1 LEEAEIITDR
11 IAPMILPDY
20 GNSKNPRT
28 LVDCP
33 LFRND
38 KIIVSRFFLPPGRI
52 RRDPFDRME
61 GVSNQTPKLRRQA
74 LPGIIRRSLRCRKD
88 DYPDAFP
95 HVNRISAH
103 TGK

>member
-11 IAPMILPDY
+11 VAPMILPDY

-38 KIIVSRFFLPPGRI
+38 KIIASRFFISPGRI
-52 RRDPFDRME
+52 GRDHFDRME
-61 GVSNQTPKLRRQA
+61 GVSNQIPKLRTQA
-74 LPGIIRRSLRCRKD
+74 LPGITKRSLRCRRD

-95 HVNRISAH
+95 HVNRIGAY